1 METFFHEF
9 GFRISILF
17 KIDGRQKID
26 PVWISGTLNFALDL
40 MSLFVT
46 GKGPFLSQERLQL
59 GKDSSILGKDPF
71 PGKILSQ
78 NWWILSQFA
87 TGKGPF
93 LSQLQTGKAWKGERK
108 GKDLEQPIFLTPK
121 TYFTS
126 FQSLKCPNFK
136 NITFKILEVSP
147 CDSSA
152 RQHKRFSP
160 NEGGSGR
167 IGYAA

>member
-1 METFFHEF
+1 MRPHIWTAPWTNLFLMFLMETFFHEF

-108 GKDLEQPIFLTPK
+108 AFRTTHFFFWKIPQMDK
-121 TYFTS
+121 TNN
-126 FQSLKCPNFK
+126 P
-136 NITFKILEVSP
+136 
-147 CDSSA
+147 
-152 RQHKRFSP
+152 
-160 NEGGSGR
+160 
-167 IGYAA
+167 

>member
-1 METFFHEF
+1 MLLMETFFHEF

-17 KIDGRQKID
+17 KIDGRQKIN

-108 GKDLEQPIFLTPK
+108 AFRSNLVFSHAAIVVHNCSIWEAV
-121 TYFTS
+121 
-126 FQSLKCPNFK
+126 
-136 NITFKILEVSP
+136 KIRLACSHLL
-147 CDSSA
+147 A
-152 RQHKRFSP
+152 
-160 NEGGSGR
+160 
-167 IGYAA
+167 

>member
-1 METFFHEF
+1 MRPHIWTASWTNLFLMFLMETFFHEF

-26 PVWISGTLNFALDL
+26 PVWISGNLNFALDL

-78 NWWILSQFA
+78 NWWILSHFA

-93 LSQLQTGKAWKGERK
+93 LSQLKTGKAWKGERK
-108 GKDLEQPIFLTPK
+108 GKHLELPKNTVVTDQFKKRNKNHLIFLHPSVH
-121 TYFTS
+121 TYF
-126 FQSLKCPNFK
+126 L
-136 NITFKILEVSP
+136 TFKV
-147 CDSSA
+147 
-152 RQHKRFSP
+152 
-160 NEGGSGR
+160 
-167 IGYAA
+167 

>member
-1 METFFHEF
+1 MRPHIWTAPWTNLFLMFLMETFFHEF

-108 GKDLEQPIFLTPK
+108 GFRTAPFLAFLSVGIKVPLQLGSYHK
-121 TYFTS
+121 MIW
-126 FQSLKCPNFK
+126 NF
-136 NITFKILEVSP
+136 NIAI
-147 CDSSA
+147 A
-152 RQHKRFSP
+152 
-160 NEGGSGR
+160 
-167 IGYAA
+167 I